1 MNLSTE
7 SSGTPFV
14 TTQRHIFIWIHW
26 TDSKFA
32 IVVQMEQFDAPG
44 FQPPIWGD
52 RPYLRNEEDEQFT
65 SDMEIKCRFAK
76 LVPIYGR

>member
-1 MNLSTE
+1 
-7 SSGTPFV
+7 
-14 TTQRHIFIWIHW
+14 
-26 TDSKFA
+26 
-32 IVVQMEQFDAPG
+32 MEQFDAPG